1 MKPMWSIAIHGGCGI
16 IPKSISPELKQ
27 SYLNALRSILEEGIT
42 QLDQGRHAIDVV
54 QKACEMLE
62 DYPEFNAGR
71 GSSLDENGKCVLEA
85 SIMKSNLECGAA
97 SGLEHVKNP
106 IRLARAVM
114 DHTRHHFLISH
125 GAEKFAIKQG
135 LEMVDNEYFV
145 TEKRKQLW
153 NESQNVQK
161 PKGGGTIGCVARDI
175 HGNMAAGT
183 STGGL
188 LRKLEG
194 RVGDSPIIGAGNY
207 CNKFAAVSGTGVGE
221 FYIRNCVSYQVCA
234 RMEFG
239 GQSLEKATQEVISSL
254 PLEIGG
260 LIAVDH
266 QNNVVMKFN
275 TLGMNRACATSDGKY
290 FVGIWENEEK
300 DSDKE

>member
-1 MKPMWSIAIHGGCGI
+1 MWSIAIHGGAG
-16 IPKSISPELKQ
+16 SISKSMTPELKQ
-27 SYLNALRSILEEGIT
+27 KYVNALRSILDEGIA
-42 QLDQGRHAIDVV
+42 QLEQGRPAVDVV

-62 DYPEFNAGR
+62 DFPEFNSGR
-71 GSSLDENGKCVLEA
+71 GASLDENGKCMLEA
-85 SIMKSNLECGAA
+85 SIMKSSLDCGAA

-114 DHTRHHFLISH
+114 DHTRHHFLISQ
-125 GAEKFAIKQG
+125 GAEKFARQQG

-145 TEKRKQLW
+145 TEKRKQIW
-153 NESQNVQK
+153 NESQNTQK
-161 PKGGGTIGCVARDI
+161 PKGGGTIGCVARDV

-194 RVGDSPIIGAGNY
+194 RVGDSPIIGAGTY

-221 FYIRNCVSYQVCA
+221 FFLRNCVSYQVCA

-254 PLEIGG
+254 PSDIGG
-260 LIAVDH
+260 VIAVDS
-266 QNNVVMKFN
+266 QNNVVLKFN
-275 TLGMNRACATSDGKY
+275 TLGMSRACATSEGKY
-290 FVGIWENEEK
+290 FIGIWENEE
-300 DSDKE
+300 SDCDNKV

>member
-1 MKPMWSIAIHGGCGI
+1 MEEKGAMWSIAIHGGAGG

-27 SYLNALRSILEEGIT
+27 QYLNALRSTLDEGIA
-42 QLDQGRHAIDVV
+42 QLKQGRSAVDVV

-62 DYPEFNAGR
+62 DFPEFNAGR
-71 GSSLDENGKCVLEA
+71 GSSLDETGKCVMEA

-114 DHTRHHFLISH
+114 DHTRHHFLISK
-125 GAEKFAIKQG
+125 GAEKFATQQG

-145 TEKRKQLW
+145 TERRKQLW
-153 NESQNVQK
+153 NESKNTQT
-161 PKGGGTIGCVARDI
+161 PKGGGTIGCVVRDV

-183 STGGL
+183 STGGITN
-188 LRKLEG
+188 KLEG
-194 RVGDSPIIGAGNY
+194 RVGDSPIIGGGNY

-221 FYIRNCVSYQVCA
+221 YFIRNCVSYQMCA
-234 RMEFG
+234 RLEFG
-239 GQSLEKATQEVISSL
+239 GQCLEKAAEEVIGSL
-254 PLEIGG
+254 PKDIGG

-275 TLGMNRACATSDGKY
+275 TLGMNRGSATSDGKY
-290 FVGIWENEEK
+290 FVGIWEDEEK
-300 DSDKE
+300 L